1 MCSLLTAPSPLSPRL
16 SDLLSAATLS
26 SAPLTIAEE
35 EEGLPQSGTALG
47 MSPSRVNIA
56 EADLLSFVDRSE
68 RAHLGGGGRHL
79 DASIVVEEPLGI
91 GSAVV
96 VEHGHR
102 R

>member
-68 RAHLGGGGRHL
+68 RAHL

>member
-16 SDLLSAATLS
+16 SDLLPVAILS

-47 MSPSRVNIA
+47 MTPSRVNIA
-56 EADLLSFVDRSE
+56 EADLLSFVDGSE
-68 RAHLGGGGRHL
+68 RAHL
-79 DASIVVEEPLGI
+79 DAAIVVEEPLRI